1 MLRSLYIQNYALI
14 EKLDISFSSGF
25 SVITGET
32 GAGKSIILGAIGL
45 LLGQRADVKA
55 IRVGASKCIIEAR
68 FDISAY
74 GMQPFFE
81 ENELEYEEECILRR
95 EVSASGKSRA
105 FINDTPASLAQ
116 MKELGE
122 QLIDVHSQ
130 HQNLLLNKEGFQLNV
145 LDILSHNEEALSA
158 YQHIFGAWKQAQQDL
173 EALVARANQDKS
185 DEDYIRFQLEQLE
198 EAHLSA
204 GEQEELEQE
213 ADTLSHAEEIKAGLY
228 RVGQTL
234 YSDEGGLLSG
244 LKECLNTMLGLQRVY
259 PVAGELAERME
270 STYIELKDISQE
282 VSGKEDEIEFNPERL
297 DEVNERLNLIY
308 TLQQKH
314 RVSTV
319 GELLALTDEY
329 AAKLSAIT
337 SSDEHIEELKARCDA
352 LYNKVKKQAAVLTKA
367 RTAAAREV
375 EKQMAAR
382 LVPLGMPNVRFQVE
396 IGARK
401 EPGIHGAD
409 TVNFLFSANKNGA
422 LQSVSS
428 VASGGEIA
436 RVMLSIKAMIA
447 GAVKLPTI
455 VFDEIDTGVSGEIAD
470 RMADIMQEMG
480 EQDRQ
485 VISITHLPQIAAR
498 GCAHYKVYKQ
508 DNETETNSHIRRLTD
523 DERVEEIAH
532 MLSGAKLTEAAL
544 NNARALLEVSNS
556 KYPYMVDNSE
566 MIFGVRAVIE
576 AIQAGKEIDKI
587 LVKKDIQSDLSKE
600 LFAVLKGTLIPVQR
614 VPVERINRVTRKNH
628 QGVIAFISSVTY
640 QKTEDLVPF
649 LFEQGKN
656 PLFVMLDGITDV
668 RNFGAIARTCEC
680 AAVDAVI
687 IPARNSVS
695 VNADAM
701 KTSAGALHTLPV
713 CREHSLKETLQ
724 FLKNSGFHIVAA
736 TEKGDYDYT
745 KADYTGPMCI
755 IMGAEDKGVS
765 YDNLALCDEWVKI
778 PMLGTIESLNVS
790 VAAGILIYEAVKQRT
805 N

>member
-145 LDILSHNEEALSA
+145 LDILSHNEEALFA

-228 RVGQTL
+228 RVGQML
-234 YSDEGGLLSG
+234 YSDEGGLLSE

-352 LYNKVKKQAAVLTKA
+352 LCNKVKKQAAVLTKA

-498 GCAHYKVYKQ
+498 GRAHYKVYKQ

-556 KYPYMVDNSE
+556 K
-566 MIFGVRAVIE
+566 
-576 AIQAGKEIDKI
+576 
-587 LVKKDIQSDLSKE
+587 
-600 LFAVLKGTLIPVQR
+600 
-614 VPVERINRVTRKNH
+614 
-628 QGVIAFISSVTY
+628 
-640 QKTEDLVPF
+640 
-649 LFEQGKN
+649 
-656 PLFVMLDGITDV
+656 
-668 RNFGAIARTCEC
+668 
-680 AAVDAVI
+680 
-687 IPARNSVS
+687 
-695 VNADAM
+695 
-701 KTSAGALHTLPV
+701 
-713 CREHSLKETLQ
+713 
-724 FLKNSGFHIVAA
+724 
-736 TEKGDYDYT
+736 
-745 KADYTGPMCI
+745 
-755 IMGAEDKGVS
+755 
-765 YDNLALCDEWVKI
+765 
-778 PMLGTIESLNVS
+778 
-790 VAAGILIYEAVKQRT
+790 
-805 N
+805 